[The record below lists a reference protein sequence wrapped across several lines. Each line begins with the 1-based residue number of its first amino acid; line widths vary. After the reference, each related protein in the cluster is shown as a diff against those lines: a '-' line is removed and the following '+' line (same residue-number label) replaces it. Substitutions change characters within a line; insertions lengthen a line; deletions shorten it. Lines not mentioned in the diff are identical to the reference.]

1 MGDFNVCGKRGE
13 EGGDQV
19 GDGLVSL
26 VMWRAGIGAPEMAGG
41 LIESMGLDPCILISG
56 ILLFSAFLGLW
67 ID

>member
-1 MGDFNVCGKRGE
+1 M
-13 EGGDQV
+13 
-19 GDGLVSL
+19 SL